1 MTRQDWIADDSTHV
15 RLSIGAAAQ
24 LREKKIVRY
33 VASVLLAAVFGL
45 VTACAA
51 TVPSREI
58 DTEAWGANYTE
69 DYIYDFMIQ
78 TAVGKNT
85 GVGGAHVAEFSR
97 GGTGGIECCA
107 PMPGVGQTVKVVWRV
122 GGRRDDESKWK
133 TYSQDVVV
141 KGKMPAETRDHSVVV
156 VRFFPNHEVE
166 AEILPGD
173 GDFGPS
179 NPRMDRLFFVGPR
192 VMRRLGE

>member
-1 MTRQDWIADDSTHV
+1 MQDRITDDLTYVRPSNGAST
-15 RLSIGAAAQ
+15 Q
-24 LREKKIVRY
+24 LREKSIVRY

-133 TYSQDVVV
+133 IYSRTAVVT
-141 KGKMPAETRDHSVVV
+141 GATSTDRDAVNFVI
-156 VRFFPNHEVE
+156 VRFFPGHNVE
-166 AEILPGD
+166 AEFVSESSKPD
-173 GDFGPS
+173 GKPS
-179 NPRMDRLFFVGPR
+179 PRVDKLFYGQR
-192 VMRRLGE
+192 VMRHLGE